1 MYKRIPPLQPF
12 LSNLIRATYHLMVN
26 WLGGNVGSDF
36 VSAIIDIFKLPVML
50 FESTSNLFWIEFVFM
65 WPIINLLILA
75 SALLL
80 ILLTKDVLSPLSSFS
95 STKIIG
101 RCLFKKRIYVSIRVS
116 YLGLRI
122 FIFRK
127 TSWIANIV

>member
-1 MYKRIPPLQPF
+1 MYKRIPPQPF

-26 WLGGNVGSDF
+26 WLDGNVGSNF

-50 FESTSNLFWIEFVFM
+50 FESISNLLWIEFVFM
-65 WPIINLLILA
+65 WPIISLLILA
-75 SALLL
+75 STLLL
-80 ILLTKDVLSPLSSFS
+80 ILLTKDVLSMLSSFS

-101 RCLFKKRIYVSIRVS
+101 RCLFKTRIYVSIRVS
-116 YLGLRI
+116 YLGFRI

>member
-1 MYKRIPPLQPF
+1 MYKRIPPQPF

-26 WLGGNVGSDF
+26 WLDGNVGSNF

-50 FESTSNLFWIEFVFM
+50 FESISNLLWIEFVFM

-80 ILLTKDVLSPLSSFS
+80 ILLTKDVLPMLSSFS

-101 RCLFKKRIYVSIRVS
+101 RCLFKRRIYVSIRVS
-116 YLGLRI
+116 YLGFRI